1 MVLHSFAYLCAS
13 LMRFVGEIFSALRW
27 LASLVIAT
35 AVCAGC
41 NSRVFV
47 ERTEPDTDLITLGP
61 EGGTAEF
68 HFSSGDWWISDVII
82 NGHKAGCTVV
92 VDGERTHIDQPEL
105 SGVGTLIMDKVG
117 AVECAISRKD
127 RRRLVVMLPL
137 NTSDADTY
145 ISVWTRNDVLKW
157 DLGVRQPHLTYPE
170 VEKIGCALAK
180 DSEETTLDE
189 GWIFKVDN
197 SGTASGS
204 VRKKV
209 FDKCFRMV
217 DIRIEQTTLPSTDW
231 DSIMKMTGGKIRI
244 PIPEGIPNDGK
255 LVFGDGTALFVP
267 GEQYIEYA
275 MPDTEVELETKPGKY
290 TYQMLW
296 EYLEYDAE
304 FHLYL
309 KSADGQYSATVDGTI
324 HSRTPDGQYYV
335 TIEQD
340 GDGGSDGNGSTEGG
354 ANAGNVI
361 PNVKGIDS
369 DLARGQV
376 EPKCQTWP

>member
-1 MVLHSFAYLCAS
+1 M
-13 LMRFVGEIFSALRW
+13 
-27 LASLVIAT
+27 VIA
-35 AVCAGC
+35 AVVCAGC

-47 ERTEPDTDLITLGP
+47 ERTELDTDLITLGP

-68 HFSSGDWWISDVII
+68 HFSSGDWRISDVII
-82 NGHKAGCTVV
+82 NGHRAGCTVV
-92 VDGERTHIDQPEL
+92 VDGERTHIEQPEL

-127 RRRLVVMLPL
+127 RHRLVVMLPV
-137 NTSDADTY
+137 NTSDADAY

-180 DSEETTLDE
+180 DSEVTTLDE

-197 SGTASGS
+197 SGKGSGW

-209 FDKCFRMV
+209 FDRCFRMV

-231 DSIMKMTGGKIRI
+231 DSIMKMTGGKISI

-275 MPDTEVELETKPGKY
+275 MPDTDVELETKPGKY

-340 GDGGSDGNGSTEGG
+340 GEGGSDGNAANGNGSKVESSIGHG
-354 ANAGNVI
+354 SDSN
-361 PNVKGIDS
+361 S
-369 DLARGQV
+369 DLVWNVTDSKFPTR
-376 EPKCQTWP
+376 P